1 MVFKMIV
8 VLIWCITLF
17 QYTIQSPLSQEY
29 ERVIIVDKE
38 GCDTPECCAYG
49 QHSCSS
55 LSNALA
61 LVIPNTEIRIMS
73 NITFLL
79 YIRRNFENI
88 AITGYNNPIVKCDHL
103 GGIFSYNSVGV
114 TIQNITWDKC
124 RGFGFCFANVNINN
138 CTFRLFKESV
148 IRIVIFDSTCGY
160 YDDRYPKKPEINITR
175 SLFYYNTDSISI
187 QSFSIGYH
195 ITLNN
200 SQCIGDKG
208 EWIFT
213 YGAGNVVRIISSNF
227 TNNSEPINMLE
238 GDLVL
243 EGEVTFN
250 GNFYPITINSQ
261 GNINISGHVVFKN
274 NLNTNDNGG
283 AIYLSE
289 SKLFMNKS
297 TVLFYDNVAD
307 NGGAIFVDPG
317 STIYVN
323 QTTLEFVGNTALSYG
338 GAVYVDLS
346 NNYYVICNSSNP
358 YTLLHFY
365 NILVNASVHDH
376 NSAAKGGDYVYF
388 DLPQDYPCNHSIPF
402 GKKEISSSVYHLHFL
417 GDVEVSVSQS
427 NYYKNGTL
435 LLWPDD
441 LQFQVVAVDY
451 FHNSIGPVNG
461 SLSCDDHND
470 LQCYNYY
477 SSLCW
482 RRNDHFNYT
491 FDIDVTVISNNSG
504 ACCCVYYKPISL
516 HLTINVGGVV
526 DLRSA
531 VIKWRQ
537 LENHCYDIMHYRDA
551 NGICKQ
557 LSCDAR
563 LPAPGM
569 SCPNGYLVVV
579 PGYWYEDGFYHY
591 VISCPSG
598 FCDPDK
604 WINSIPFQPFPSEDS
619 QCSPYWTGFSCGE
632 CKYELGHAIQYGTT
646 NCVSYSSCLTSSVRS
661 SLMIFLSASFLYWCL
676 IIIFVFVLLHFQL
689 DTGYVFGLIF
699 YYGVLEQVVS
709 VYNEVVQ
716 AVVCDVSANDNKDNY
731 YYDPNNIHAYYGCV
745 GELFDFSAILPL
757 FSSLGNLKP
766 PFMSY
771 LHLCFRGFD
780 ILDHL
785 FIVYFHPVV
794 VTFMIVVI
802 SIATRYSVR
811 VARTIGRVVNSKSV
825 CLLLLLSYNSFSCT
839 SVQLLRP
846 LPYFTNAK
854 HPDENLMGS
863 SWKAYWS
870 PAVTY
875 YHHRHGFYA
884 SVAILLELIVG
895 LGFPVALILRQY
907 TNCNTNLMSIK
918 PIVDQLQGCYKDE
931 CYWFAAYYLM
941 CRQVIFGI
949 DPLFDVFRAVF
960 SFGDDS
966 ISTKLILLLL
976 VLSVILVVHLWFQ
989 PYRRK
994 GLNVLDTAILMS
1006 LIVLLVSSLDG
1017 RSYNIAVVFWLLP
1030 IIFFINYLS
1039 FSTKYRHLVALLSIC
1054 VVIALIN
1061 ALTFARFYYFDILYM
1076 LSVLVSFT
1084 VLVTYL
1090 SFLCKRVYYKRRA
1103 AGHMEI
1109 NDVGVNEN
1117 GDNDSD

>member
-1 MVFKMIV
+1 MFVVFKMIV

-632 CKYELGHAIQYGTT
+632 
-646 NCVSYSSCLTSSVRS
+646 S
-661 SLMIFLSASFLYWCL
+661 
-676 IIIFVFVLLHFQL
+676 
-689 DTGYVFGLIF
+689 
-699 YYGVLEQVVS
+699 
-709 VYNEVVQ
+709 
-716 AVVCDVSANDNKDNY
+716 
-731 YYDPNNIHAYYGCV
+731 
-745 GELFDFSAILPL
+745 
-757 FSSLGNLKP
+757 
-766 PFMSY
+766 
-771 LHLCFRGFD
+771 
-780 ILDHL
+780 
-785 FIVYFHPVV
+785 
-794 VTFMIVVI
+794 
-802 SIATRYSVR
+802 TRYSVR